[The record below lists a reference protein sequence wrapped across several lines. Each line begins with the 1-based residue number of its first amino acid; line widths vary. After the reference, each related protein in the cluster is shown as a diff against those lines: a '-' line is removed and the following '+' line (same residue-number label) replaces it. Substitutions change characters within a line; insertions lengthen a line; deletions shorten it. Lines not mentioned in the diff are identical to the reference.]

1 MTEAPLRISGDW
13 LLRPESQQI
22 FDLLEAAGHQAHA
35 VGGCVRNALIGTKVA
50 DVDIATD
57 ARPDRVSDLA
67 RAAGLRVV
75 PTGIDHGTV
84 TVIAGSE
91 PYEITTWRRDVET
104 DGRRAVVAFADRIE
118 DDAMRRDFTMNA
130 LYARRDG
137 EVLDPL
143 GGGIA
148 DALSRHIRFVGEAE
162 ARIREDYL
170 RILRFFRFYAWYGDT
185 DQGPDAT
192 GLAACAALAEGLDSL
207 SRERVGAELK
217 KLLAAPDPAP
227 SLAAMQAS
235 GVLTRLLPGADARAM
250 ALLVHLE
257 EGIAPHWPRR
267 LALLIS
273 GLVVSGLAGET
284 SLRSA
289 LRLSRVEAGEM
300 TRLRH
305 AVSEGGAPARLGYQL
320 GAATARD
327 AILVR
332 AALLEAAPAPGWD
345 QDLARGAAA
354 VFPVTATDLME
365 HYRGPALGQRLKA
378 LEEAWLASDLT
389 LGKAALLA
397 LP

>member
-1 MTEAPLRISGDW
+1 MFRTLTA
-13 LLRPESQQI
+13 LLFACLLSPVMADQRAETQQQL
-22 FDLLEAAGHQAHA
+22 DAAQ
-35 VGGCVRNALIGTKVA
+35 K
-50 DVDIATD
+50 DV
-57 ARPDRVSDLA
+57 
-67 RAAGLRVV
+67 
-75 PTGIDHGTV
+75 
-84 TVIAGSE
+84 
-91 PYEITTWRRDVET
+91 
-104 DGRRAVVAFADRIE
+104 
-118 DDAMRRDFTMNA
+118 
-130 LYARRDG
+130 
-137 EVLDPL
+137 
-143 GGGIA
+143 
-148 DALSRHIRFVGEAE
+148 
-162 ARIREDYL
+162 
-170 RILRFFRFYAWYGDT
+170 
-185 DQGPDAT
+185 
-192 GLAACAALAEGLDSL
+192 
-207 SRERVGAELK
+207 AELK

-227 SLAAMQAS
+227 SLAAMPAR

-267 LALLIS
+267 LALLIP

-354 VFPVTATDLME
+354 VF
-365 HYRGPALGQRLKA
+365 
-378 LEEAWLASDLT
+378 LAVE
-389 LGKAALLA
+389 
-397 LP
+397 